1 MGQLR
6 FGRRYFLRLLKLVEI
21 RLRRRGTVA
30 RADFGQ
36 NAMHERSVTRPA
48 VRPHVRRDKLRRTH
62 PSVIYYFAFRRGIF
76 LGRY

>member
-30 RADFGQ
+30 RTDLGQ
-36 NAMHERSVTRPA
+36 NTMHERAVTRPS
-48 VRPHVRRDKLRRTH
+48 VRSQIRRDKLRRTY

-76 LGRY
+76 FSRY